1 MKLRYA
7 LDERETVRLNGWNH
21 ALCYRAVEE
30 NLPLMLFLH
39 GGPGAPDRHLVLG
52 CQSALAKHYTL
63 VCWDQR
69 GAGLSFA
76 PTLAEK
82 EPMTLPQVLE
92 DARQVKEYLLKKFKQ
107 DALILVAHSWGT
119 LLGTLLCSAY
129 PEGISAYLGSG
140 QMVNGAEGERLSY
153 EFVCEEAAQRGDTEA
168 MRELQRIGAPENGR
182 YSTPKGAWVQRKYV
196 KKYGGS
202 SLKKS
207 VFWRDTLLPALRSGA
222 YTPRELY
229 HAWDGN
235 AGCIRALW
243 NSILE
248 WDFTEKVTSLPMPVC
263 LLEGR
268 HDQCTP
274 PELARAWLDALQAPQ
289 KQWVWFE
296 HSAHAPMREEPEAW
310 RQAALTFLKP
320 LEQKN

>member
-1 MKLRYA
+1 
-7 LDERETVRLNGWNH
+7 
-21 ALCYRAVEE
+21 
-30 NLPLMLFLH
+30 
-39 GGPGAPDRHLVLG
+39 
-52 CQSALAKHYTL
+52 
-63 VCWDQR
+63 
-69 GAGLSFA
+69 
-76 PTLAEK
+76 
-82 EPMTLPQVLE
+82 
-92 DARQVKEYLLKKFKQ
+92 
-107 DALILVAHSWGT
+107 
-119 LLGTLLCSAY
+119 
-129 PEGISAYLGSG
+129 
-140 QMVNGAEGERLSY
+140 
-153 EFVCEEAAQRGDTEA
+153 